1 MWDIRESLSL
11 LQDSFG
17 VDLKLILPKED
28 LFISHEGLLLDYE
41 SALTHP
47 LAEEGG
53 AFNTGA
59 HLLWIGE
66 RTRALDGAHLEYF
79 RGILNPI
86 AVKLGPTAEPEEVLA
101 LSEILN
107 PRNEP
112 GRLMLIPRL

>member
-1 MWDIRESLSL
+1 MDR
-11 LQDSFG
+11 
-17 VDLKLILPKED
+17 
-28 LFISHEGLLLDYE
+28 
-41 SALTHP
+41 
-47 LAEEGG
+47 
-53 AFNTGA
+53 
-59 HLLWIGE
+59 E

-112 GRLMLIPRL
+112 GRLMLIPRLGAGCVAESLPHSSAAAKRRASGSGVVTRCMETPSRSTCLLGRPKDPADATHLLRA